1 MCYIKE
7 SHRIYYKEID
17 VAILYVYKNHKIH
30 YSAFNRDEY
39 KSELKSLG
47 LDKDIDD
54 KKHESIK
61 FCLI

>member
-7 SHRIYYKEID
+7 SYRIYYKEID

-39 KSELKSLG
+39 KSEFTIPQNL
-47 LDKDIDD
+47 
-54 KKHESIK
+54 
-61 FCLI
+61 